1 MTTFERILDQI
12 DKGGITPDGYEAL
25 GNDAAGMALLTI
37 AIMYT
42 LCEGADDCVEFAKA
56 ITQLVNEDILIEAL
70 HLGIKLHEPVNQNRK
85 QKA

>member
-1 MTTFERILDQI
+1 MTAFERILDQV
-12 DKGGITPDGYEAL
+12 DEGGITPDGYEAL

-37 AIMYT
+37 AIMQT
-42 LCEGADDCVEFAKA
+42 LSDDPDACVEFARS
-56 ITQLVNEDILIEAL
+56 ITQAVDEDTLIEAL